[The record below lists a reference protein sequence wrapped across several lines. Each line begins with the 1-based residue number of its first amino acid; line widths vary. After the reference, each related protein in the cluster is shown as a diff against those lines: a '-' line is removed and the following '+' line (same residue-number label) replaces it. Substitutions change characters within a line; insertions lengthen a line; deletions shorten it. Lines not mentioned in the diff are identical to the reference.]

1 MRSRR
6 FLILLFALWLCAMLA
21 ALWLMEHERLV
32 FDVLCITPT
41 P

>member
-6 FLILLFALWLCAMLA
+6 LLSLLFALWLCAMFA

-32 FDVLCITPT
+32 FDVFCIAPT